1 MIPTEGRL
9 EMAHHNKQNT
19 DLLYKGNKIDKTK
32 VSEPEVMPLYLSTAH
47 NVSDLDDLHDTYDRQ
62 GYAYIRSHNANRD
75 GAAELVSYLEKAEQ
89 SLITNSG
96 MAAISTTLLALLHNG
111 DHVIADKTLYGESI
125 DLLNELSQFNITV
138 DFVDITDSHA
148 VESAVKENTKII
160 YTETV
165 GNPMMTVA
173 NIGELSKL
181 AHSHKS
187 YLIVDNTFMTAV
199 LFQSITAGA
208 DIVINSL
215 TKFANGHG
223 DVSLGAISGSS
234 ELIQQIYQWQVLLG
248 TTGAPFDSWLAT
260 RGMRTLDLRVKKQS
274 SNALALAKFLV
285 EQPQIK
291 KVYYSGLVGHPQHEL
306 ASNQF
311 SNYYGGMLSFEL
323 NGDYDSINQLLGQL
337 KLTKYAM
344 TLGGIRTTISHPV
357 SSSHFDTPEE
367 ERSKIGITNQLL
379 RVSAGIEDEADLI
392 YDFQQ
397 ALAQID

>member
-1 MIPTEGRL
+1 MK
-9 EMAHHNKQNT
+9 HHNKQSTNI
-19 DLLYKGNKIDKTK
+19 LYEGNKINQSR
-32 VSEPEVMPLYLSTAH
+32 VSDPEVMPLYLSTAH
-47 NVSDLDDLHDTYDRQ
+47 NVSDLDDLHETYDRQ

-75 GAAELVSYLEKAEQ
+75 GTAELVSYLENADQ
-89 SLITNSG
+89 TLITNTG
-96 MAAISTTLLALLHNG
+96 MAAISTTLLAILQNG
-111 DHVIADKTLYGESI
+111 DHVVADKTLYGESI
-125 DLLNELSQFNITV
+125 DLLNDLSQFNILV
-138 DFVDITDSHA
+138 DFVDITDINA
-148 VESAVKENTKII
+148 VKSAIKENTKII

-173 NIGELSKL
+173 DIHTLSKL
-181 AHSHKS
+181 AHEQES

-199 LFQSITAGA
+199 LFQAINSGA

-223 DVSLGAISGSS
+223 DVSLGAISGHF
-234 ELIQQIYQWQVLLG
+234 ELIQKIYQWQVLLG

-274 SNALALAKFLV
+274 SNALALAQFL
-285 EQPQIK
+285 EGQPQIK
-291 KVYYSGLVGHPQHEL
+291 KVYYAGLTSHPQYKL
-306 ASNQF
+306 ASKQF
-311 SNYYGGMLSFEL
+311 SGHYGGMLSFEL
-323 NGDYDSINQLLGQL
+323 KGEHQAINQLLQQL

-367 ERSKIGITNQLL
+367 ERAKIGITDQLL
-379 RVSAGIEDEADLI
+379 RISAGIEDESDLI

-397 ALAQID
+397 ALSAID